1 MKIRVVRLAAHR
13 AVILL
18 GLAASGAALVLA
30 CRDKSVPTGPV
41 EGPEAQITDAL
52 HSSGKPHFYF
62 LPPMVSAPAYSGTFD
77 PTLAPTVQICVYA
90 AGDCGT
96 VIAQFTTTTGSGSET
111 VRLDA
116 TNELYILN
124 WRTDQFRLNRA
135 LTYRIRVLV
144 GTSELGFADVDVVS
158 SAKELRT
165 VQTGQFVPLLNGTTL
180 PIKMRIEQ
188 GVVGLVTLAPSDASV
203 VAALSQQFT
212 ATLTDLHGNP
222 LTGPAVVW
230 ASSAP
235 AVATVD
241 QAGLATGV
249 TTGVATIS
257 ASAAGLTGSAR
268 LTVTVSTA
276 TSAVTTSSASI
287 ASGSTATLTLQAK
300 DAAGHNLATTGLTV
314 VFSASGEAGSS
325 TGTISST
332 TDKGD
337 GTYTATF
344 TAILAGSPITIGAT
358 INETQVTST
367 LPTIAVTPGPASKTT
382 SVVTTSAASV
392 VSGTTAT
399 LTLQAKDAAGNKLT
413 TGGLTVG
420 FTAAGGTGTG
430 TIGATTDNG
439 NGTYA
444 AIFTGVLAG
453 TATSIGATIGGSP
466 VTTPHPTV
474 AVTVGPISLATSLI
488 TTSSASVLSGN
499 SATLTLVAKD
509 AAGNNEATGG
519 LTVVFTA
526 SGGTSTGTIS
536 PTNDA
541 GNGTYTATF
550 TGVAAGTPTTIGATI
565 GGTPVTSTLP
575 TIAVVPNVVL
585 VTVNEGIVVSDHV
598 KVLPPVSLAV
608 SELVNVSDHETVL
621 PPIAV
626 SVAEVVG
633 VADRPV
639 VLPPV
644 QVTVGEGVAVSDHLA
659 VLPPISISI
668 VEAISVADNVS
679 VSPPQQLGAKEGL

>member
-1 MKIRVVRLAAHR
+1 VKISVVRLAPHR
-13 AVILL
+13 AFILL
-18 GLAASGAALVLA
+18 GLAATGAALVLA
-30 CRDKSVPTGPV
+30 CRDKSVPTGPD
-41 EGPEAQITDAL
+41 EGPDAQITDGL

-62 LPPMVSAPAYSGTFD
+62 LPPMVSAPAYAGTFD
-77 PTLAPTVQICVYA
+77 PTLTPTVQICVYA
-90 AGDCGT
+90 AGDCST

-116 TNELYILN
+116 ANELYIVN
-124 WRTDQFRLNRA
+124 WRTDQFRLNPA

-158 SAKELRT
+158 STKELRSVNT
-165 VQTGQFVPLLNGTTL
+165 SQFVPLLNGTTL

-188 GVVGLVTLAPSDASV
+188 GVVALVTVAPSDASV
-203 VAALSQQFT
+203 VAALTQQFT
-212 ATLTDLHGNP
+212 ATLSDLHGNP
-222 LTGPAVVW
+222 LSAPAVVW

-241 QAGLATGV
+241 QTGLATGV

-257 ASAAGLTGSAR
+257 ASAAGVTGTAR

-276 TSAVTTSSASI
+276 QSSVTTSSSTV

-300 DAAGHNLATTGLTV
+300 NAAGHNLNTTGLTV
-314 VFSASGEAGSS
+314 LFSASGVAGSS

-344 TAILAGSPITIGAT
+344 TGILAGSPITIGAT
-358 INETQVTST
+358 INGTQVTST
-367 LPTIAVTPGPASKTT
+367 LPTISVMPGPPSKTT
-382 SVVTTSAASV
+382 SLVTVSPASV

-399 LTLQAKDAAGNKLT
+399 LTLQAKDAAGNTLT
-413 TGGLTVG
+413 TGGLTVV
-420 FTAAGGTGTG
+420 FTASGGSSTG

-439 NGTYA
+439 NGTYTA
-444 AIFTGVLAG
+444 TFAGVLAG
-453 TATSIGATIGGSP
+453 TATTIGATIGGSP
-466 VTTPHPTV
+466 VTTPQPTI
-474 AVTVGPISLATSLI
+474 AVTVGPVSIATSII
-488 TTSSASVLSGN
+488 TTSSASVLSGS

-509 AAGNNEATGG
+509 AAGNNETTGG
-519 LTVVFTA
+519 LVVVFTA

-536 PTNDA
+536 PASDV

-565 GGTPVTSTLP
+565 GGSPVTTSLP
-575 TIAVVPNVVL
+575 SIAVVPNVVL
-585 VTVNEGIVVSDHV
+585 VTVNERIVVSDQA
-598 KVLPPVSLAV
+598 KVVPPISLAV
-608 SELVNVSDHETVL
+608 TETVRVSDGEKVL

-626 SVAEVVG
+626 SIGEVVA
-633 VADRPV
+633 VADRLA

-644 QVTVGEGVAVSDHLA
+644 QVSVGETLAVTDRPA
-659 VLPPISISI
+659 VLPPISIAITESI
-668 VEAISVADNVS
+668 MVTDAVGVT
-679 VSPPQQLGAKEGL
+679 PQQ